1 MRRILLSIVS
11 ILSVLVSM
19 AQAPQ
24 AFNYQAIGRRAN
36 GSIIANQPITVRF
49 SIIEG
54 TALGA
59 TIYQE
64 THTTT
69 TSNAGLFM
77 LSIGQG
83 TVTAGT
89 FASIPWGTGN
99 KYLKVEIGIGGPVYL
114 VQGTTQLLSVPYALY
129 AGNAKYLAGNNT
141 ITITGNTIMG
151 NYQPANNT
159 ITITGNLIG
168 ANYQPAADSTIRI
181 TGNVIGGNYKA
192 ANNTVL
198 VNGNTIAGNYQAG
211 SGINIAGNVISST
224 APGSNLWVTD
234 PSGIH
239 NNSGNV
245 GVGAV
250 ASSTTKLDILQDP
263 TGGFSAGLQ
272 VRSTDVWHTAV
283 AFLNTSAGANNRYSF
298 SLGGSGNNNG
308 IGPNNLGLMNHNNV
322 HWVLSVNGVTDNVG
336 IGYNTGNFAAPAKS
350 RLHVFNGDVN
360 IDQIGS
366 GIIMKSPD
374 GQCWRVTVSNTGAF
388 VSTAITCP

>member
-1 MRRILLSIVS
+1 MRRILLSTLS

-36 GSIIANQPITVRF
+36 GSIIANQDINVRF

-54 TALGA
+54 TALGT

-64 THTTT
+64 THTTK
-69 TSNAGLFM
+69 TSTAGLFM

-83 TVTAGT
+83 TVTTGT
-89 FASIPWGTGN
+89 FASIPWGNGN
-99 KYLKVEIGIGGPVYL
+99 KYLKVEIGLGGAVYL

-129 AGNAKYLAGNNT
+129 AENAKFLAGNNT
-141 ITITGNTIMG
+141 VVVNGNTIMG
-151 NYQPANNT
+151 NYQAANNT
-159 ITITGNLIG
+159 VVITGNTIAG
-168 ANYQPAADSTIRI
+168 NYAPAADSTIRI
-181 TGNVIGGNYKA
+181 AGNVIGGNYKA

-211 SGINIAGNVISST
+211 TGVSIAGNVISAT
-224 APGSNLWVTD
+224 GGSNSWITD
-234 PSGIH
+234 ASGIH

-245 GVGAV
+245 GVGA
-250 ASSTTKLDILQDP
+250 ASSSTTKLDILQDP
-263 TGGFSAGLQ
+263 TGGLSAGLQ
-272 VRSTDVWHTAV
+272 VRSVDVWHTAV
-283 AFLNTSAGANNRYSF
+283 SFLNTSAGANNRYSF
-298 SLGGSGNNNG
+298 SLGGSGNSNG
-308 IGPNNLGLMNHNNV
+308 IGPNNLGIMNHNTAK
-322 HWVLSVNGVTDNVG
+322 WVMSFNGTTDYVG
-336 IGYNTGNFAAPAKS
+336 IGMNTGNFAPPAKS

-374 GQCWRVTVSNTGAF
+374 GQCWRITVNNTGAL
-388 VSTAITCP
+388 VSTAIACP